1 MVKRNTDLKFST
13 IKKQAKEAHVTEV
26 HTFEDETTL
35 KFHPIFAPTLI
46 EQMFEEM
53 QEILKT
59 KPEGLTLDDKTTYT
73 YVSFLCIKHF
83 THLKNQFKA
92 TTFIGQMDE
101 IKSLVDSGYFKK
113 IIEEVFLPQEMQKVF
128 DELNKISSNILFM
141 DQMTEKMRDEV
152 KKLELKNKSVF
163 ENLSKAKTENAVQ

>member
-1 MVKRNTDLKFST
+1 MAKKNKDLKFSQ
-13 IKKQAKEAHVTEV
+13 IKKQAKENNELEV
-26 HTFEDETTL
+26 HTFEDETIL
-35 KFHPIFAPTLI
+35 KFHPTFPPTLI

-59 KPEGLTLDDKTTYT
+59 KPKDLTLDDKTTYT

-83 THLKNQFKA
+83 THLKNQLKA

-101 IKSLVDSGYFKK
+101 IKSLIDSGYFKK
-113 IIEEVFLPQEMQKVF
+113 IMEEVFLPQELQKVF
-128 DELNKISSNILFM
+128 DELNKISSNVLFM
-141 DQMTEKMRDEV
+141 DKMTEKMRDEV

-163 ENLSKAKTENAVQ
+163 ENLNKAKSENIV